1 MKTDKYQTVS
11 DIDADD
17 PAAAAAAAA
26 AAARD
31 DDRDDYRDDDGASK
45 LIVFNSVELIRLQ
58 VWDSRCRD
66 H

>member
-17 PAAAAAAAA
+17 PAA

-45 LIVFNSVELIRLQ
+45 LIVFNIVELIRLQ

>member
-17 PAAAAAAAA
+17 PAAA

>member
-26 AAARD
+26 RD

-45 LIVFNSVELIRLQ
+45 LVVFNSVELIRLQ

>member
-17 PAAAAAAAA
+17 PAAAAAA
-26 AAARD
+26 RD

-45 LIVFNSVELIRLQ
+45 LVVFNSVELIRLQ